1 MKLEWRPAIRGAMRE
16 AAEEEAKQAHDGVLP
31 SFIYR
36 WEHVTNVVTIARKLA
51 QLVGADEEVVEA
63 AAWLHDITKVDDE
76 EHAETGATLARQFLP
91 KTDFPPHKIEDVA
104 QAILEHVGLWRDSP
118 LSKLE
123 SMVLWDADKLS
134 KTGLTAA
141 FHWAGMA
148 ISRDDK
154 VTMADLIAKRQ
165 NASWQARTVVSF
177 HTEPA
182 RKAGEKRFMA
192 FNRLW
197 DELEAELNAEDI
209 D

>member
-76 EHAETGATLARQFLP
+76 EHAETGATFARQFLP
-91 KTDFPPHKIEDVA
+91 KTDFPSHKIEDVA

-148 ISRDDK
+148 ISRDDE

-165 NASWQARTVVSF
+165 HASWQARTVVSF

-209 D
+209 G

>member
-1 MKLEWRPAIRGAMRE
+1 MKLEWRASVRQAMRG
-16 AAEEEAKQAHDGVLP
+16 AAEEEARQANGGTVAA
-31 SFIYR
+31 FNYR
-36 WEHVTNVVTIARKLA
+36 WEHVTNVVTLAQKLA

-63 AAWLHDITKVDDE
+63 AAWLHDVTKSDGE
-76 EHAETGATLARQFLP
+76 NHAETGAAFARQYLP
-91 KTDFPPHKIEDVA
+91 KTNFPSQKIENVA
-104 QAILEHVGLWRDSP
+104 QAILDHVGLWRDTP
-118 LSKLE
+118 LSDLE

-148 ISRDDK
+148 ISQGGE

-165 NASWQARTVVSF
+165 HASWQARTVVSF

-182 RKAGEKRFMA
+182 RTAGEKRFKA

-197 DELEAELNAEDI
+197 DELEAELNGDDLE
-209 D
+209 